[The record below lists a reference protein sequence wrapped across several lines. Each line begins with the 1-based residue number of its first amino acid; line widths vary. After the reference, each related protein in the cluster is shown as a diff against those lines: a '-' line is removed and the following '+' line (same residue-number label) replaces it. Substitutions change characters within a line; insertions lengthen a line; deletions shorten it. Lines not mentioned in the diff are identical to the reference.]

1 MVNKTQNSPEI
12 EWKVSSSPVDYEQ
25 ALAFMEQRVAQISQG
40 NAKECIWFLEHP
52 SLYTAGTSARA
63 QDLLTP
69 ERFPVYKTGRGGEYT
84 YHGPGQRIAYVMLDL
99 NKRRKDVR
107 WFVEEL
113 ESWVID
119 VCAHLGVTAE
129 RRDGRVGLWVQQNNQ
144 GVSKEDKIAAIGIR
158 MRKWVS
164 FHGIS
169 INVAPD
175 LEHFSGIVPCGI
187 SQHGVTSFQ
196 KLGKPIT
203 YQELD
208 QKLQA
213 QFANRFLP
221 ATEPTS

>member
-1 MVNKTQNSPEI
+1 MVNKPPKSPEI
-12 EWKVSSSPVDYEQ
+12 EWKVSSSPVDYDQ
-25 ALAFMEQRVAQISQG
+25 ALTFMEQRVAQISQG
-40 NAKECIWFLEHP
+40 EAKECIWLLEHP
-52 SLYTAGTSARA
+52 SLYTAGTSARRE
-63 QDLLTP
+63 DLLTP
-69 ERFPVYKTGRGGEYT
+69 DRFQVYKTGRGGEYT

-107 WFVEEL
+107 WFVDEL
-113 ESWVID
+113 EGWVID
-119 VCAHLGVTAE
+119 VCAHFGIKAE
-129 RRDGRVGLWVQQNNQ
+129 RREGRVGLWVQQTNQ
-144 GVSKEDKIAAIGIR
+144 GIRQEDKIAAIGIR

-169 INVAPD
+169 INVAPN

-208 QKLQA
+208 QTLQT
-213 QFANRFLP
+213 QFVNRFLP
-221 ATEPTS
+221 APELTS

>member
-129 RRDGRVGLWVQQNNQ
+129 RREGRVGLWVQQNNQ

-208 QKLQA
+208 QTLQA
-213 QFANRFLP
+213 EFANRFLP

>member
-25 ALAFMEQRVAQISQG
+25 ALAFMEQRVAQIAQG

-119 VCAHLGVTAE
+119 VCAHLGVKAE
-129 RRDGRVGLWVQQNNQ
+129 RREGRVGLWVQQNNQ
-144 GVSKEDKIAAIGIR
+144 GISKEDKIAAIGIR

-196 KLGKPIT
+196 KLDKPIT

-208 QKLQA
+208 QTLQT
-213 QFANRFLP
+213 QFVNRFLP

>member
-208 QKLQA
+208 QTLQA